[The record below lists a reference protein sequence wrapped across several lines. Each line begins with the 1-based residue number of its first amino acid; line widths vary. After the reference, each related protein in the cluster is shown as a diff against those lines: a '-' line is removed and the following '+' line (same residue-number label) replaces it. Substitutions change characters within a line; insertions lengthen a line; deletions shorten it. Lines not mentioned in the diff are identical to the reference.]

1 MREKDCK
8 LRLNPLNNNDNDNFF
23 EHRATPQRRNGIYEP
38 TRVKLEEA
46 GS

>member
-23 EHRATPQRRNGIYEP
+23 EHELSLIDH
-38 TRVKLEEA
+38 
-46 GS
+46 